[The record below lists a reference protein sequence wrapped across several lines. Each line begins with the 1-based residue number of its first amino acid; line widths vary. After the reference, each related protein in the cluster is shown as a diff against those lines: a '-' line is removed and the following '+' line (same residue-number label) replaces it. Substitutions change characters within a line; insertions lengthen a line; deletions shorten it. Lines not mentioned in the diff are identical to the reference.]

1 MKTLSMYPHKTD
13 DKATIY
19 LIFRKHAK
27 HTIILLRNDC
37 IYGIFLHVSAI
48 KYTIKWHKAVQC
60 ASTCNLWFPIRREVA
75 TCVPLVFW
83 KSWTGRFICKKSLN
97 KCKMSLWLFT
107 DKIWLK
113 YYVLVNDAEM
123 VHCRLYKKWFTNFG
137 EMRSVWISLW
147 LEIRQWPSLFFNML
161 FLSQKPSN
169 ANNSDR
175 K

>member
-113 YYVLVNDAEM
+113 IMCLSMTPKWYIVDCTKNDLQILV
-123 VHCRLYKKWFTNFG
+123 KWEVFG
-137 EMRSVWISLW
+137 LVYG
-147 LEIRQWPSLFFNML
+147 
-161 FLSQKPSN
+161 
-169 ANNSDR
+169 
-175 K
+175 